1 MPHVGRKGEE
11 MKKLLTATV
20 VVAALFAMVVGGAS
34 AGSGNPSGTGQP
46 SQSCGGQNA
55 TTMPGGGNSAT
66 STGSPFQGA
75 SSAGVYANGPGT
87 GGPGTA
93 TGTGHITNPNAVSQ
107 YDVACYQV
115 TIHH

>member
-1 MPHVGRKGEE
+1 MG
-11 MKKLLTATV
+11 KLLAAIV
-20 VVAALFAMVVGGAS
+20 VVAALFAVVVGGAS
-34 AGSGNPSGTGQP
+34 ANGNPSGTGQP
-46 SQSCGGQNA
+46 SQSCGGLNA
-55 TTMPGGGNSAT
+55 TTMPGGGNSST

-75 SSAGVYANGPGT
+75 SSADVYANGPGT

-115 TIHH
+115 TIHTN